1 MSRRYGE
8 ENRDP
13 LALVPFGEGLL
24 DEVAEAA
31 RGSARKRSIIRFHE
45 HGDAVQR
52 MLNALEPESY
62 VRPHRH
68 PVMGK
73 REAFVALRGS
83 LLVVRFGDEGRALEG
98 VVVSAEGPVKGLE
111 VPEGAWHS
119 ILSLESGTVMFEVI
133 QGPYD
138 AETHKEFAPW
148 APPEED
154 EAAGA
159 AYMRSL
165 RAMFEGVI
173 PQVAAR
179 DIIEAEE
186 DEIC

>member
-1 MSRRYGE
+1 
-8 ENRDP
+8 

-24 DEVAEAA
+24 DQVTEAA

-45 HGDAVQR
+45 HGEAVQR

-68 PVMGK
+68 PVAGK

-83 LLVVRFGDEGRALEG
+83 LLVVRFGEEGRALEG

-173 PQVAAR
+173 PQMAAR

>member
-1 MSRRYGE
+1 MSQPYTSKD
-8 ENRDP
+8 NDP
-13 LALVPFGEGLL
+13 LALIPFGDDLL
-24 DEVAEAA
+24 DEVVQAA
-31 RGSARKRSIIRFHE
+31 RSSARKRSIIRFHE
-45 HGDAVQR
+45 HEEAVQR

-68 PVMGK
+68 TVQGK

-83 LLVVRFGDEGRALEG
+83 LLVVRFGDNGRALEG
-98 VVVSAEGPVKGLE
+98 IVVSAGGPVRGIE

-119 ILSLESGTVMFEVI
+119 IVSLESGTVMFEVI

-138 AETHKEFAPW
+138 PETHKEFAPW

-154 EAAGA
+154 EEAGA

-165 RAMFEGVI
+165 RALFESTI
-173 PQVAAR
+173 PRLAALDR
-179 DIIEAEE
+179 IEAEE
-186 DEIC
+186 DDIC